1 MDKPRELFDAV
12 GELALAIKPHN
23 MDRDQR
29 ERIKTALHVLVD
41 HIIAVGEARTA
52 LAGGDILAQADENSA
67 LKARVVQLEKA
78 LLCYACECGPD
89 QIAICRRLDRDDC
102 GWAAKE
108 CFGGT
113 REGVRAARSAAL
125 AGGDHD

>member
-41 HIIAVGEARTA
+41 HIIAVGEAR
-52 LAGGDILAQADENSA
+52 
-67 LKARVVQLEKA
+67 
-78 LLCYACECGPD
+78 
-89 QIAICRRLDRDDC
+89 
-102 GWAAKE
+102 
-108 CFGGT
+108 
-113 REGVRAARSAAL
+113 AAL
-125 AGGDHD
+125 AGGDHEQP